1 MKGTRLKLLRF
12 NLIGILSTTLG
23 LSLGLAGLGHAEMRG
38 AQRNV
43 PHWAVPEQRVESAS
57 NDQRVTI
64 TAYLSFRNHGA
75 LNDLVTA
82 QSEPGSTQYGKF
94 LTPEQFHA
102 QFSPKA
108 ADVQRV
114 QRTLEQLGF
123 HVVYTP
129 DSGLFVAAS
138 GTVAQVK
145 ATFGVSQDLYAYK
158 GKVLRANAETPRIP
172 AALSDVVTY
181 VAGLDESG
189 ALRTPKHIRLNERTS
204 ATAAPASAASRVA
217 HSAIPNAPPPVAA
230 NLPSGVCST
239 FWGDHNATL
248 AAAPGPYPK
257 TLPWLVCG
265 YDPQQLR
272 AAYGS
277 DEVRQDGSGVRVGIV
292 DAYASPTIVQDANF
306 YSKNHGLPK
315 LTNRNFRQIVQPGLY
330 DVSADDP
337 CDPQGWY
344 GEETLDV
351 EAVHSIAPGAS
362 IVYESNLNC
371 TDLANTALYDLID
384 HHRVDI
390 VTNSY
395 GYIGEY
401 GLPDDFLNAEN
412 QYFLQAAAEGMSIL
426 FSSGDDGDNIVNFGA
441 PYASG
446 NWDATSPL
454 VTAVGGTSL
463 ALFDHSGNKKEWGWG
478 DYRVFM
484 NDVTV
489 SDDGKHIATSGPA
502 LPFAY
507 YSGSGGGPSLVM
519 LAPWYQAAVPYKLS
533 GFTTADDGSEVP
545 LGAPYRV
552 TPDISMVGDPYTGF
566 LYGETFT
573 IAGDPVSD
581 AGCTPISTTLE
592 YCEASIGGTSVSS
605 PLFAGVLALVNQA
618 RFQSHKGPVGF
629 VNPALYHLGHGDG
642 SASAAIVD
650 VKKPHSPTALLR
662 GYLGNPNKLR
672 VIAINS
678 LPNPDFVPGEDDHQP
693 VIEGANTS
701 YQTTG
706 GYDEVTGLGTPNV
719 PALIR
724 AFERF

>member
-1 MKGTRLKLLRF
+1 MKGEGFRF
-12 NLIGILSTTLG
+12 LAVVSSMLG
-23 LSLGLAGLGHAEMRG
+23 LSLGLAGVGHAEMRG
-38 AQRNV
+38 AQKNV
-43 PHWAVPEQRVESAS
+43 PHWAVPEQRVDSAS
-57 NDQRVTI
+57 DGQRVTI
-64 TAYLSFRNHGA
+64 TAYLSFRNQAA
-75 LNDLVTA
+75 LKDLVAA
-82 QSEPGSTQYGKF
+82 QSAPSSMQYGKY

-102 QFSPKA
+102 EYSPKA

-114 QRTLEQLGF
+114 QRTLQRLGF

-129 DSGLFVAAS
+129 DSGLFVSAS

-145 ATFGVSQDLYAYK
+145 AAFGVSQDLYAYQ

-172 AALSDVVTY
+172 AAISDVVTF
-181 VAGLDESG
+181 VAGLDQMG
-189 ALRTPKHIRLNERTS
+189 ALRTPHHIRMNERPS
-204 ATAAPASAASRVA
+204 TAASPASAAARVVN
-217 HSAIPNAPPPVAA
+217 SAVAPNAPPPVAA

-239 FWGDHNATL
+239 YWGDHTATL
-248 AAAPGPYPK
+248 AAAPGPYPT
-257 TLPWLVCG
+257 TLPWLICG

-277 DEVRQDGSGVRVGIV
+277 DQVRQDGSGVRVGIV
-292 DAYASPTIVQDANF
+292 DAYASPTIVQDANL

-315 LTNRNFRQIVQPGLY
+315 LTNHNFRQIVQPGLY

-362 IVYESNLNC
+362 IVYASNLSC
-371 TDLANTALYDLID
+371 ADLANTALYDLID

-395 GYIGEY
+395 GYVGEY

-426 FSSGDDGDNIVNFGA
+426 FSSGDNGDNIQNAGA

-446 NWDATSPL
+446 NWDATSAY

-463 ALFDHSGNKKEWGWG
+463 ALFDHRGNKKEWGWG
-478 DYRVFM
+478 TYRVSM
-484 NDVTV
+484 NGVTV
-489 SDDGKHIATSGPA
+489 SADGKTIATTGPA

-507 YSGSGGGPSLVM
+507 YAGAGGGPSLVQ

-533 GFTTADDGSEVP
+533 GFTTAADGTVVP

-566 LYGETFT
+566 LVGETFV

-581 AGCTPISTTLE
+581 AGCTPLSATTE
-592 YCEASIGGTSVSS
+592 YCEANVGGTSVSS

-629 VNPALYHLGHGDG
+629 VNPALYHLGHGGDDSE
-642 SASAAIVD
+642 SAPIVD
-650 VKKPHSPTALLR
+650 VKKPSSPTAVLR
-662 GYLGNPNKLR
+662 GYLGNPNRLR
-672 VIAINS
+672 VVTINS
-678 LPNPDFVPGEDDHQP
+678 VPNPNFVPGEDDQP
-693 VIEGANTS
+693 AVIEGANTS
-701 YQTTG
+701 YLTTR